1 MSKPLIT
8 TDESVAGA
16 LFAELCN
23 YNNDAAME
31 ILWAKYLDRKGLLT
45 PSMRV
50 YIASV
55 EWDAKY
61 GLVIKFMMKES
72 FRWIIWT
79 AGSALDGDG
88 YFCFKDGCSVALHKK
103 SLVAGEPNRWYIQ
116 AGNRSTD
123 SYFSRPSLPSVENGG
138 PIPKNYKAQMRDP
151 WRPSFVDLTLGQWRF
166 LFYDWVSSR
175 VETHCENDE

>member
-1 MSKPLIT
+1 
-8 TDESVAGA
+8 
-16 LFAELCN
+16 
-23 YNNDAAME
+23 
-31 ILWAKYLDRKGLLT
+31 
-45 PSMRV
+45 
-50 YIASV
+50 
-55 EWDAKY
+55 
-61 GLVIKFMMKES
+61 MMKENFWGRIGTYS
-72 FRWIIWT
+72 
-79 AGSALDGDG
+79 GVSDGD
-88 YFCFKDGCSVALHKK
+88 YHCCDKESLPVALHKK